1 MLPGY
6 CKPYRL
12 DISDRRG
19 GLLVY
24 IKSHLPSRL
33 LKNFNIP
40 SDIQVIPFELNL
52 REKMGVYVHLQT
64 SFSKQIIFL
73 RQVIRNYRSLLQYIR
88 QFIIFGDFNMEP
100 SDSVLN
106 ALMQSHSLFKKED
119 PKHLIHRDYQN

>member
-6 CKPYRL
+6 CKAYRL

-24 IKSHLPSRL
+24 IKSNLPSRL
-33 LKNFNIP
+33 LKNFYIQ

-52 REKMGVYVHLQT
+52 RKKMGVYVHLQT

-73 RQVIRNYRSLLQYIR
+73 KQVIRNYRSLLHYIR

-106 ALMQSHSLFKKED
+106 AFMQSHSLFN
-119 PKHLIHRDYQN
+119 LIKQNF